1 MKVTLLK
8 PKSIRGALEKKGATV
23 DVSEGVAEWL
33 IERGDAEM
41 PKAKKSE
48 N

>member
-8 PKSIRGALEKKGATV
+8 PKSIRGVLEKKGTVV

-33 IERGDAEM
+33 IERGDAET

-48 N
+48 T